1 MLLAMQIKRFFYII
15 GFLVLINS
23 CKSDYIDIPDV
34 YVNIAVD
41 LNDPDFFSLNASG
54 NGLEITGGYAGI
66 IVYRQS
72 SDVFAAFERAC
83 PNSPYT
89 EKVNISDKG
98 STAIDSICGSEFSLI
113 FDGAVMSG
121 PAPYPLK
128 KYSVSYNSGSGIL
141 YIFN

>member
-1 MLLAMQIKRFFYII
+1 MQIKRFFYII
-15 GFLVLINS
+15 GFFILINS

-41 LNDPDFFSLNASG
+41 LNDPDFFMLNAAG
-54 NGLEITGGYAGI
+54 NGVEISGGYAGI

-72 SDVFAAFERAC
+72 SETFAAYERAC
-83 PNSPYT
+83 PYSPYK
-89 EKVNISDKG
+89 EQVSISDKG
-98 STAIDSICGSEFSLI
+98 STAVDTVCGSEFSLI

-128 KYSVSYNSGSGIL
+128 KYSVSFNASSSIL